1 MVKIA
6 FLKLDYLVVIVFFY
20 IKDSKNVKVE
30 LFSFGN
36 IILIKYSY

>member
-1 MVKIA
+1 M
-6 FLKLDYLVVIVFFY
+6 LFFFFN

-36 IILIKYSY
+36 IILIENSH